1 MNMAPEGVGA
11 GMKAAVT
18 AVLCVM
24 LGIGAAQA
32 QEPDNRR
39 PDELKTYLNMDA
51 KDVDTRLNLII
62 HTLYEVNQKVITLS
76 FMQRYGDKI
85 RMERR
90 MVPNQDHDLVPAWV
104 FKPVNIEK
112 GKRYPAV
119 VAVHGGFHYSL
130 DEEFFGYIERFV
142 DEGYVVIFP
151 EYGGSRGYGK
161 PHYDA
166 QQYGSGDVAD
176 VLSAAKW
183 FANRSYV
190 DSDNMGI
197 VGRSRGGMVTLLAI
211 QKEPKLFKAAADIVG
226 LADFLM
232 YMAYKPEYRRQEIA
246 KEPQFNGMPFE
257 NLQAY
262 IDVSPIMHVE
272 KIETPLLI
280 HATTY
285 DQTVNHVVHQER
297 LVEALKAHGKKF
309 EYKLYERA
317 PGGHDFSD
325 GDSKE
330 AEDSLNLIIKFLDKH
345 LK

>member
-1 MNMAPEGVGA
+1 
-11 GMKAAVT
+11 MKQ
-18 AVLCVM
+18 L
-24 LGIGAAQA
+24 LIGALALLFLGQVVQA
-32 QEPDNRR
+32 QESDDRR
-39 PDELKTYLNMDA
+39 PDELKRYLNMDA
-51 KDVDTRLNLII
+51 KDIDTRLDLII

-76 FMQRYGDKI
+76 FIQRYGDRIQMLRK
-85 RMERR
+85 
-90 MVPNQDHDLVPAWV
+90 MVPNQDRDLIPAWV
-104 FKPVNIEK
+104 FRPVNMEK
-112 GKRYPAV
+112 KRYPGI

-130 DEEFFGYIERFV
+130 DEEFFGYIDRLV
-142 DEGYVVIFP
+142 SEGYVVIFP

-161 PHYDA
+161 SHYDA

-183 FANRSYV
+183 FADEPYV
-190 DSDNMGI
+190 DAKRLGI

-211 QKEPKLFKAAADIVG
+211 EHEPKLFKAAVDVVG
-226 LADFLM
+226 LTDFLM

-246 KEPQFNGMPFE
+246 KEPQFDGMPFD

-285 DQTVNHVVHQER
+285 DQTVNHKVHTER
-297 LVEALKAHGKKF
+297 LVEALTAHGKKF

-317 PGGHDFSD
+317 PGGHDYSD
-325 GDSKE
+325 GDSDE
-330 AEDSLNLIIKFLDKH
+330 SVDSLNRIIEFLDKH